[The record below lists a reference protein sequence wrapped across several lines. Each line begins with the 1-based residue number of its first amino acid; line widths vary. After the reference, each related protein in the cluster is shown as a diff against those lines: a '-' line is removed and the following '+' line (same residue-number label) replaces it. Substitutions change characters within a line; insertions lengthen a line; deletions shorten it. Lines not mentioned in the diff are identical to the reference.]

1 MMRLARRLRKDARAA
16 TAIMFAAALPVVLAA
31 VGLGINLSYWA
42 TVSTGLQ
49 RTADMAALAGGET
62 YNTGSGILLAA
73 EQAANVAELNGGSG
87 STTRSWSPTTQT
99 LEDGNIT
106 VQVVNG
112 VRHAGDIAFKV
123 TVQQSVPVFLSAF
136 LRSASSENLGA
147 TALAEVITGYP
158 SCMISLDGAVNGATT
173 STGTTLSGHTDV
185 TVTNCA
191 LRSDSAVNISGDV
204 TITSEA
210 IYAGGSIGVNGGS
223 ATVSAAVMP
232 DAGQIR
238 DPLASNSVL
247 QTALVTAGSASG
259 PSISISGGST
269 TLEPG
274 SYSGLSVK
282 GNAAVTLEAGIYYIN
297 GEVSFGGSAT
307 VTGRGVTIVTTG
319 TTSFLGGSTS
329 LLTAP
334 TSEDA
339 SEGGAIAGIVL
350 ASTTTGSVT
359 VGGSSG
365 IPITG
370 VVYAPNGTVDFA
382 GNASD
387 GTTGCAMVV
396 ANTVTIVG
404 NASVANNCGSYGL
417 PVFNSLQPP
426 KPVELVQ

>member
-1 MMRLARRLRKDARAA
+1 MMLLNRRLPTDARAA
-16 TAIMFAAALPVVLAA
+16 TAIIFAIAAPVILAA
-31 VGLGINLSYWA
+31 GGLGINVSYWA
-42 TVSTGLQ
+42 SVSTDLQ
-49 RTADMAALAGGET
+49 RTADMAALAGGDT
-62 YNTGSGILLAA
+62 YNAGSSAQLAA
-73 EQAANVAELNGGSG
+73 GQAANVAELNGGSG
-87 STTRSWSPTTQT
+87 GATRSWNATTQVLT
-99 LEDGNIT
+99 DGDIT
-106 VQVVNG
+106 VQVVYG
-112 VRHAGDIAFKV
+112 IRYAGDIAFRV

-136 LRSASSENLGA
+136 LRSVSSENLGS

-158 SCMISLDGAVNGATT
+158 SCMISLNGAVNGATT
-173 STGTTLSGHTDV
+173 ATGTTLSGHTDV

-191 LRSDSAVNISGDV
+191 IRSDSAANISGDV

-210 IYAGGSIGVNGGS
+210 IYAGGSIGINGGS
-223 ATVSAAVMP
+223 ATVSAALMP
-232 DAGQIR
+232 NAGQIQ
-238 DPLASNSVL
+238 DPLASNTAL
-247 QTALVTAGSASG
+247 QTALATAGSASG

-274 SYSGLSVK
+274 SYSGLSVR
-282 GNAAVTLEAGIYYIN
+282 GNATVTLGPGIYYIN
-297 GEVSFGGSAT
+297 GDVSFGGSAT

-329 LLTAP
+329 LLTAS

-339 SEGGAIAGIVL
+339 SDGAIAGVVL

-370 VVYAPNGTVDFA
+370 VVYAPNGTADFA
-382 GNASD
+382 GNAND
-387 GTTGCAMVV
+387 GATGCAMVV
-396 ANTVTIVG
+396 AKTVTVVG

-426 KPVELVQ
+426 RPVVLVQ